1 MIELLLQAERSL
13 AVGLLDQAEHLYRQ
27 AIERDPQNSIAVVG
41 LARVALE
48 RHDDRT
54 AYELGRRALAIDE
67 ENAAAQRLVARL
79 EEVMRYRGESV
90 PVIDTS
96 APWSHRYPL
105 ASADPREA

>member
-1 MIELLLQAERSL
+1 VIELLLQAERSL
-13 AVGLLDQAEHLYRQ
+13 AVGLLDQAEHIYWL

-48 RHDDRT
+48 RQDDRT
-54 AYELGRRALAIDE
+54 AYEFGRRALAIDG

-79 EEVMRYRGESV
+79 EEVMRYRGEPV

-96 APWSHRYPL
+96 APWARRYPL
-105 ASADPREA
+105 PGTDPQEA